1 MRSTKL
7 QESSAGQMLL
17 ATGVVLLMSLLS
29 MAIFGV
35 KVAGLT
41 LPHEAASDDV
51 IDTTIRCLRRYSP
64 STQARMELWMD
75 GGLEPLEA
83 AELGFETVHDDL
95 LHHGELRGVEI
106 KLTNM
111 AVSELD
117 SNTLQVS
124 AELGVSDGEAM
135 LNTMWR
141 SRSPFNPRDEHQR
154 LG

>member
-1 MRSTKL
+1 MRSTPL
-7 QESSAGQMLL
+7 SDSQAGQMLL

-41 LPHEAASDDV
+41 LPHEPASDDV
-51 IDTTIRCLRRYSP
+51 IDTTEQVLESIQPL
-64 STQARMELWMD
+64 TQARMNLWTD

-83 AELGFETVHDDL
+83 AELGFGTVHDDL

-106 KLTNM
+106 KLTNLVLNQTD
-111 AVSELD
+111 ADTILV
-117 SNTLQVS
+117 N

-135 LNTMWR
+135 LSYDVSFTLDVQ
-141 SRSPFNPRDEHQR
+141 SS
-154 LG
+154 

>member
-1 MRSTKL
+1 MQSTDL
-7 QESSAGQMLL
+7 RESQAGQMLL

-51 IDTTIRCLRRYSP
+51 IDTTNQVLESIQPL
-64 STQARMELWMD
+64 TQARMDLWMD
-75 GGLEPLEA
+75 GGLEPMEA
-83 AELGFETVHDDL
+83 AELGFDTVHDDL

-111 AVSELD
+111 VLTQVDASTIAV
-117 SNTLQVS
+117 V

-135 LNTMWR
+135 LNYDVNFTLEVQ
-141 SRSPFNPRDEHQR
+141 SS
-154 LG
+154 

>member
-1 MRSTKL
+1 MRSTNL
-7 QESSAGQMLL
+7 HESSAGQMLL

-51 IDTTIRCLRRYSP
+51 IDTTQQVLETIQPL
-64 STQARMELWMD
+64 TQARMELWMD

-111 AVSELD
+111 AVTELD
-117 SNTLQVS
+117 SSTLQVN

-135 LNTMWR
+135 LNYDVAFTLTVQ
-141 SRSPFNPRDEHQR
+141 SS
-154 LG
+154 

>member
-1 MRSTKL
+1 MQSTEL
-7 QESSAGQMLL
+7 RESQAGQMLL

-51 IDTTIRCLRRYSP
+51 IDTTNQVLESIQPL
-64 STQARMELWMD
+64 TQARMDLWVD
-75 GGLEPLEA
+75 GGLDPMEA
-83 AELGFETVHDDL
+83 AELGFDTVHDDL

-106 KLTNM
+106 KLTDMVLTQVDANTI
-111 AVSELD
+111 AVA
-117 SNTLQVS
+117 

-135 LNTMWR
+135 LNYDVNFTLDVQ
-141 SRSPFNPRDEHQR
+141 SS
-154 LG
+154 

>member
-51 IDTTIRCLRRYSP
+51 IDTTQQVLETIQPL
-64 STQARMELWMD
+64 TQARMELWMD

-83 AELGFETVHDDL
+83 AELGFETIHDDL

-111 AVSELD
+111 AVTELD
-117 SNTLQVS
+117 SSTLQVN

-135 LNTMWR
+135 LNYDVAFTLTVQ
-141 SRSPFNPRDEHQR
+141 SS
-154 LG
+154 

>member
-1 MRSTKL
+1 MMRSTSL
-7 QESSAGQMLL
+7 RDAQAGQMLL

-41 LPHEAASDDV
+41 LPHDSASDDV
-51 IDTTIRCLRRYSP
+51 IDTTEQVLESIQPL
-64 STQARMELWMD
+64 TQARMELWMD

-83 AELGFETVHDDL
+83 AELGFDTVHDDF

-111 AVSELD
+111 VLTEVDATTIE
-117 SNTLQVS
+117 VS

-135 LNTMWR
+135 LNYDVVFTLDVQ
-141 SRSPFNPRDEHQR
+141 SS
-154 LG
+154 

>member
-1 MRSTKL
+1 MMQSTDL
-7 QESSAGQMLL
+7 RESQAGQMLL

-51 IDTTIRCLRRYSP
+51 IDTTNQVLETIQPL
-64 STQARMELWMD
+64 TQARMDLWMD
-75 GGLEPLEA
+75 GGLEPMEA
-83 AELGFETVHDDL
+83 AQLGFETVHDDF

-111 AVSELD
+111 ELTQTD
-117 SNTLQVS
+117 SNTISVT

-135 LNTMWR
+135 LNYDVEFMLDVQ
-141 SRSPFNPRDEHQR
+141 SS
-154 LG
+154 

>member
-1 MRSTKL
+1 MMQTTDLR
-7 QESSAGQMLL
+7 ESQAGQMLL

-51 IDTTIRCLRRYSP
+51 IDTTNEVLETIQPL
-64 STQARMELWMD
+64 TQARMDLWVD
-75 GGLEPLEA
+75 GGLEPMEA
-83 AELGFETVHDDL
+83 AQLGFDTVHDDL

-111 AVSELD
+111 EVTQMD
-117 SNTLQVS
+117 STTISVT

-135 LNTMWR
+135 LNYDVNFTLDIQ
-141 SRSPFNPRDEHQR
+141 SS
-154 LG
+154 

>member
-1 MRSTKL
+1 MQSTEL
-7 QESSAGQMLL
+7 RESQAGQMLL

-51 IDTTIRCLRRYSP
+51 IDTTNQVLESIQPL
-64 STQARMELWMD
+64 TQARMDLWVD
-75 GGLEPLEA
+75 GGLEPMEA

-111 AVSELD
+111 VLTQVDASTIAV
-117 SNTLQVS
+117 T

-135 LNTMWR
+135 LNYDVNFTLAVQ
-141 SRSPFNPRDEHQR
+141 SS
-154 LG
+154 

>member
-1 MRSTKL
+1 MMQSTSL
-7 QESSAGQMLL
+7 RESQAGQMLL
-17 ATGVVLLMSLLS
+17 ATGGVLLMSLLS

-51 IDTTIRCLRRYSP
+51 IDTTNQVLESIQPL
-64 STQARMELWMD
+64 TQARMDLWIE
-75 GGLEPLEA
+75 GGLEPMQA
-83 AELGFETVHDDL
+83 AELGFDTVHDDL

-111 AVSELD
+111 VVTEVD
-117 SNTLQVS
+117 STTIAVS

-135 LNTMWR
+135 LNYDVSFTL
-141 SRSPFNPRDEHQR
+141 DV
-154 LG
+154 

>member
-1 MRSTKL
+1 MRVTKL
-7 QESSAGQMLL
+7 QESNAGQMLL

-51 IDTTIRCLRRYSP
+51 IDTTQQVLETIQPL
-64 STQARMELWMD
+64 TQARMELWMD

-111 AVSELD
+111 AVTELD
-117 SNTLQVS
+117 SSTLQVN

-135 LNTMWR
+135 LNYDVAFTLTVQ
-141 SRSPFNPRDEHQR
+141 SS
-154 LG
+154 

>member
-1 MRSTKL
+1 MRSTRL
-7 QESSAGQMLL
+7 QDANAGQMLL

-51 IDTTIRCLRRYSP
+51 IDTTDQVLETIQPL
-64 STQARMELWMD
+64 TQARMDLWMD
-75 GGLEPLEA
+75 GGLDPLEA

-111 AVSELD
+111 AVTEVD
-117 SNTLQVS
+117 TTTLQAS

-135 LNTMWR
+135 LNYDVVFTLTVQ
-141 SRSPFNPRDEHQR
+141 SS
-154 LG
+154 

>member
-1 MRSTKL
+1 MQSTDL
-7 QESSAGQMLL
+7 RESQAGQMLL

-51 IDTTIRCLRRYSP
+51 IDTTNQVLESIQPL
-64 STQARMELWMD
+64 TQARMDLWMG
-75 GGLEPLEA
+75 GGLEPMEA
-83 AELGFETVHDDL
+83 AELGFDTVHDDL

-111 AVSELD
+111 VLTQVDASTIAV
-117 SNTLQVS
+117 V

-135 LNTMWR
+135 LNYDVNFTLDVQ
-141 SRSPFNPRDEHQR
+141 SS
-154 LG
+154 

>member
-1 MRSTKL
+1 MRASQLKDAN
-7 QESSAGQMLL
+7 AGQMLL

-51 IDTTIRCLRRYSP
+51 IDTTDQVLETIQPL
-64 STQARMELWMD
+64 TQARMDLWMD

-117 SNTLQVS
+117 GNTLQVS

-135 LNTMWR
+135 LNYEVAFTLTVQA
-141 SRSPFNPRDEHQR
+141 S
-154 LG
+154 

>member
-1 MRSTKL
+1 MMQSTSL
-7 QESSAGQMLL
+7 RESQAGQMLL

-41 LPHEAASDDV
+41 LPHEPASDDV
-51 IDTTIRCLRRYSP
+51 IDTTEQVLESIQPL
-64 STQARMELWMD
+64 TQARMDLWVE
-75 GGLEPLEA
+75 GGLEALEA

-111 AVSELD
+111 VLNQTD
-117 SNTLQVS
+117 SSAIQVN
-124 AELGVSDGEAM
+124 AELGVSDGDAM
-135 LNTMWR
+135 LNYDVSFTL
-141 SRSPFNPRDEHQR
+141 SVQTS
-154 LG
+154 

>member
-1 MRSTKL
+1 MRSTPL
-7 QESSAGQMLL
+7 SDSQAGQMLL

-41 LPHEAASDDV
+41 LPHEPASDDV
-51 IDTTIRCLRRYSP
+51 IDTTEQVLESIQPL
-64 STQARMELWMD
+64 TQARMNLWTD

-83 AELGFETVHDDL
+83 AELGFDTVHDDL

-106 KLTNM
+106 KLTNLVLNQTD
-111 AVSELD
+111 ADTILV
-117 SNTLQVS
+117 N

-135 LNTMWR
+135 LSCLLYT
-141 SRSPFNPRDEHQR
+141 SPSPRDF
-154 LG
+154 G

>member
-1 MRSTKL
+1 MRASQLKDAN
-7 QESSAGQMLL
+7 AGQMLL

-51 IDTTIRCLRRYSP
+51 IDTTDQVLETIQPL
-64 STQARMELWMD
+64 TQARMELWMD

-124 AELGVSDGEAM
+124 SELGVSDGEAM
-135 LNTMWR
+135 LNYEVAFTLTVQA
-141 SRSPFNPRDEHQR
+141 S
-154 LG
+154 

>member
-1 MRSTKL
+1 MRSTSL
-7 QESSAGQMLL
+7 RDSQAGQMLL

-41 LPHEAASDDV
+41 LPHEPASDDV
-51 IDTTIRCLRRYSP
+51 IDTTEQVLESIQPL
-64 STQARMELWMD
+64 TQARMDLWVD
-75 GGLEPLEA
+75 GGLEALEA

-111 AVSELD
+111 VLNQTD
-117 SNTLQVS
+117 SSTIQVN
-124 AELGVSDGEAM
+124 AELGVSDGDAM
-135 LNTMWR
+135 LNYDVSFTLDVQT
-141 SRSPFNPRDEHQR
+141 S
-154 LG
+154 